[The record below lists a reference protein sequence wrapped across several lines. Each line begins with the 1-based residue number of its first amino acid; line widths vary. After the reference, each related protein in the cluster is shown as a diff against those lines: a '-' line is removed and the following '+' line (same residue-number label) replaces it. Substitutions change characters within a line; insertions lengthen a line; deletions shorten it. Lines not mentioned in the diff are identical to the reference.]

1 MDCRR
6 TSAHK
11 GRTRLGFKQYEVIF
25 TKEQSV
31 LTKTMSPFE
40 GENIQT
46 QYNVLSRRID
56 LYFHDYMLAIEIDE
70 NAHSDRS
77 IDHEIK
83 RQEGKKQELGCKFIR
98 IDPDK
103 EDFDI
108 FRSIHETFRQIKQ
121 STNKTL
127 INKISTKLLGLE
139 FKPDNITKLKLNFFL

>member
-77 IDHEIK
+77 IDPEIK
-83 RQEGKKQELGCKFIR
+83 RQEGKKQELGCKLIR